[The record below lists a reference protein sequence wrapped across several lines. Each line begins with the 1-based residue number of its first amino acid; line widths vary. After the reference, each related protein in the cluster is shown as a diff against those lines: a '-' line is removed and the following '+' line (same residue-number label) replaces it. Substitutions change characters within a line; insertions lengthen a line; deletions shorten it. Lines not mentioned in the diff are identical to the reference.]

1 MHLSRFSSTQR
12 TLAFLVFP
20 LRAIRCASLRFSFEM
35 ILSYKL
41 PCLFIISGDNVR
53 HPATSCRHTPVL
65 YFALLAWPVCPAA
78 GWLDALYIFQPTYPT
93 PHGPRNSNST
103 YRQCCY
109 SSSAS
114 RKKHHCSNNRQRC
127 CAHQR
132 HTSQY
137 FRAPRACY
145 VIRPTAPT
153 PHGPRKPNSTHRQ
166 RRYSRSASRK
176 KHHCSK
182 NRQRCR
188 AHTLRYRSILC
199 TMST

>member
-1 MHLSRFSSTQR
+1 
-12 TLAFLVFP
+12 
-20 LRAIRCASLRFSFEM
+20 M

-137 FRAPRACY
+137 FFALRARVTLYGQRLRRRTGPASRTQRTDRGVIHVARAARSTIAPRTANDAAH
-145 VIRPTAPT
+145 IR
-153 PHGPRKPNSTHRQ
+153 
-166 RRYSRSASRK
+166 
-176 KHHCSK
+176 
-182 NRQRCR
+182 
-188 AHTLRYRSILC
+188 
-199 TMST
+199 